1 MKIIKSEKYEKKI
14 KISQENKT
22 AQNGRAL
29 TFEEWKKIKPN
40 IQPHL
45 AEDGY
50 AFYLEKEVLGRTPTI
65 SEMKSIGKI
74 NRLLSE
80 PNLDPSKL

>member
-1 MKIIKSEKYEKKI
+1 MKIITTKKFAAIKKKS
-14 KISQENKT
+14 
-22 AQNGRAL
+22 QNGRAL

-45 AEDGY
+45 SEDGY
-50 AFYLEKEVLGRTPTI
+50 AFYLEKEVLGRKPTTN
-65 SEMKSIGKI
+65 EMKSIGKI

-80 PNLDPSKL
+80 PLTIKEK

>member
-1 MKIIKSEKYEKKI
+1 MAKEIIIRAGEHKRRMKK
-14 KISQENKT
+14 

-40 IQPHL
+40 IQPNL

-50 AFYLEKEVLGRTPTI
+50 AFYLEKEVLGRKPTI
-65 SEMKSIGKI
+65 NEMKSIGKI
-74 NRLLSE
+74 NRLISE
-80 PNLDPSKL
+80 PLTTKGK